1 MGSRA
6 GKMAFWKTPPKAKVY
21 EALSAVAD
29 GRVTI
34 VGDHMAEVSSS
45 DQSKSYSVEW
55 TKDVEGITSND
66 NASYWQGYLGYPIL
80 AVLMVLGRLSYDL
93 DVAGWLAG
101 IQWKQVNT
109 RFKNDYDQAVEFVL
123 SSLEDADAKRA
134 MVADEIDRIYKQVEE
149 LRLVKLPRHKL
160 PPK

>member
-1 MGSRA
+1 
-6 GKMAFWKTPPKAKVY
+6 MAFWKTPPKAKVY

-34 VGDHMAEVSSS
+34 VGDYTAEVYSS

-66 NASYWQGYLGYPIL
+66 SASYWQGYLGYPIL
-80 AVLMVLGRLSYDL
+80 AVLMVLGRLAYDRE
-93 DVAGWLAG
+93 VAGWLAG
-101 IQWKQVNT
+101 IPWKKVNT
-109 RFKNDYDQAVEFVL
+109 QYKNDYDQAVEFVL

-134 MVADEIDRIYKQVEE
+134 MVTAEMDRIYQQVEA
-149 LRLVKLPRHKL
+149 LRLVKLPRRKL